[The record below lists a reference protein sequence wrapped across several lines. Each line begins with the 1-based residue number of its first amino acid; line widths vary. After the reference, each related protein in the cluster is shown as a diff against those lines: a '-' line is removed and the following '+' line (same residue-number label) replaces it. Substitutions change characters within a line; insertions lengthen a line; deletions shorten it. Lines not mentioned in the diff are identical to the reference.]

1 MRLPLILVLGLC
13 LISDQC
19 HGFED
24 LSLREI
30 CKVCRKLPNT
40 ESAKNCNCPARNRP
54 SMASSESGTFSCSKC
69 APGSMYEP
77 YLCDSC
83 YRGKEEKE
91 QFHCNTCKIG
101 PSKAKKFICDK
112 CVANPNYVHCDTVPE
127 NAELLYTDS
136 QFEYY
141 KVTVAKGTRMISGA
155 VTDTCRAACMEA
167 VCVCTAG
174 GGCWHYNKDM
184 CIVTPLSHACNHPM

>member
-1 MRLPLILVLGLC
+1 
-13 LISDQC
+13 
-19 HGFED
+19 
-24 LSLREI
+24 
-30 CKVCRKLPNT
+30 
-40 ESAKNCNCPARNRP
+40 
-54 SMASSESGTFSCSKC
+54 
-69 APGSMYEP
+69 MYEP

-83 YRGKEEKE
+83 YRGKEEDKE

-141 KVTVAKGTRMISGA
+141 KVKVAKGTRMISGA
-155 VTDTCRAACMEA
+155 VTKTCRAACMEA
-167 VCVCTAG
+167 VCTAG

-184 CIVTPLSHACNHPM
+184 CIVTPLSQSHACSYPM